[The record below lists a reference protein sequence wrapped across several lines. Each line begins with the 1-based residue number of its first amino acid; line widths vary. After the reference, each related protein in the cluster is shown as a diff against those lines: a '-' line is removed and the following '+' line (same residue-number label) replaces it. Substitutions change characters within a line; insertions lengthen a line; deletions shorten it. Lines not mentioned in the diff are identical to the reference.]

1 MEVHKKVKVFVTRQ
15 IPQKGLEMLK
25 ARFEVKIG
33 ASDRSLSKLEIREG
47 TKDADALVCL
57 LSDVIDEEILSSAR
71 KLKIVANYAVGYNNI
86 DVDYAKKHGIFVT
99 NTPGVLTETTADLTW
114 ALMFSVARRIV
125 EADKFTRSG
134 KFKGWEPQLM
144 LGSDIFGKTLGIIG
158 AGRIGQAV
166 MRRAIGFGMR
176 VIYYSRS
183 RLPLNIESSLNAS
196 YVPLERLLKEADFVS
211 LHVPLTKDT
220 YHMIGE
226 DQLSLMKQTAY
237 LINTAR
243 GPVVDENTLVKFLKE
258 KRIAGAALDVFE
270 NEPALTQGLTELD
283 NVVITPHIGSASKE
297 TRDKMSVIVAENV
310 IAALEGK
317 IPPNC
322 VD

>member
-1 MEVHKKVKVFVTRQ
+1 MKVFVTRQ

-25 ARFEVKIG
+25 ARFEVEIG
-33 ASDRSLSKLEIREG
+33 ASDRNLSRREICEG

-57 LSDVIDEEILSSAR
+57 LSDAIDEEILSGAK
-71 KLKIVANYAVGYNNI
+71 KLKIIANYAVGYNNI
-86 DVDYAKKHGIFVT
+86 NVEYAKEHGIFVT

-114 ALMFSVARRIV
+114 ALMLSVTRRIV

-144 LGSDIFGKTLGIIG
+144 LGSDVFGKTLGVIG

-166 MRRAIGFGMR
+166 MKRAIGFGMR
-176 VIYYSRS
+176 GIYYSKS
-183 RLPLNIESSLNAS
+183 RLPLDIESNLNAS
-196 YVPLERLLKEADFVS
+196 YVSLEKLLKEADFVS
-211 LHVPLTKDT
+211 LHVPLTKNT

-226 DQLSLMKQTAY
+226 DQLSLMKRTAY

-243 GPVVDENTLVKFLKE
+243 GPVVDEEALVKFLKE

-270 NEPALTQGLTELD
+270 NEPLLTPGLTELD

-297 TRDKMSVIVAENV
+297 TREKMSVIVAENV

-322 VD
+322 VN

>member
-1 MEVHKKVKVFVTRQ
+1 VKVFVTRQ

-25 ARFEVKIG
+25 ARFEVEIG
-33 ASDRSLSKLEIREG
+33 ASDRNLSRREICEG

-57 LSDVIDEEILSSAR
+57 LSDAIDEEILSGAK
-71 KLKIVANYAVGYNNI
+71 KLKIIANYAVGYNNI
-86 DVDYAKKHGIFVT
+86 NVEYAKEHGIFVT

-114 ALMFSVARRIV
+114 ALMLSVARRIV

-134 KFKGWEPQLM
+134 KFKGWEPELM
-144 LGSDIFGKTLGIIG
+144 LGSDVFGKTLGVIG

-166 MRRAIGFGMR
+166 MKRAIGFGMR
-176 VIYYSRS
+176 VIYYSKS
-183 RLPLNIESSLNAS
+183 RLPLDIESNLNAS
-196 YVPLERLLKEADFVS
+196 YVSLEKLLKEADFVS
-211 LHVPLTKDT
+211 LHVPLTKNT

-226 DQLSLMKQTAY
+226 DQLSLMKRTAY

-243 GPVVDENTLVKFLKE
+243 GPVVDEEALVKFLKE

-270 NEPALTQGLTELD
+270 NEPLLTPGLTELD

-297 TRDKMSVIVAENV
+297 TREKMSVIVAENV

-322 VD
+322 VN

>member
-1 MEVHKKVKVFVTRQ
+1 VRKKVKVFVTRQ

-25 ARFEVKIG
+25 ARFEVEIG
-33 ASDRSLSKLEIREG
+33 ASDRNLSRREICEG

-57 LSDVIDEEILSSAR
+57 LSDAIDEEILSGA
-71 KLKIVANYAVGYNNI
+71 KELKIIANYAVGYNNI
-86 DVDYAKKHGIFVT
+86 NVEYAKEHGIFVT

-114 ALMFSVARRIV
+114 ALMLSVARRIV

-134 KFKGWEPQLM
+134 KFKGWEPELM
-144 LGSDIFGKTLGIIG
+144 LGSDIFGKTLGVIG

-166 MRRAIGFGMR
+166 MKRAIGFGMR
-176 VIYYSRS
+176 VIYYSKS
-183 RLPLNIESSLNAS
+183 RLPLDIESNLNAS
-196 YVPLERLLKEADFVS
+196 YVSLEKLLKEADFVS
-211 LHVPLTKDT
+211 LHVPLTKNT

-226 DQLSLMKQTAY
+226 DQLSLMKRTAY

-243 GPVVDENTLVKFLKE
+243 GPVVDEEALVKFLKE

-270 NEPALTQGLTELD
+270 NEPLLTPGLTELD

-297 TRDKMSVIVAENV
+297 TREKMSVIVAENV

-322 VD
+322 VN

>member
-1 MEVHKKVKVFVTRQ
+1 VKVFVTRQ

-25 ARFEVKIG
+25 ARFEVEIG
-33 ASDRSLSKLEIREG
+33 ASDRNLSRREICEG

-57 LSDVIDEEILSSAR
+57 LSDAIDEEILSGAK
-71 KLKIVANYAVGYNNI
+71 KLKIIANYAVGYNNI
-86 DVDYAKKHGIFVT
+86 NVEYAKEHGIFVT

-114 ALMFSVARRIV
+114 ALMLSVARRIV

-134 KFKGWEPQLM
+134 KFKGWEPELM
-144 LGSDIFGKTLGIIG
+144 LGSDVFGKTLGVIG

-166 MRRAIGFGMR
+166 MKRAIGFGMR
-176 VIYYSRS
+176 VIYYSRN
-183 RLPLNIESSLNAS
+183 RLPLDIESNLNAS
-196 YVPLERLLKEADFVS
+196 YVSLEKLLKEADFVS
-211 LHVPLTKDT
+211 LHVPLTKNT

-226 DQLSLMKQTAY
+226 DQLSLMKRTAY

-243 GPVVDENTLVKFLKE
+243 GPVVDEEALVKFLKE

-270 NEPALTQGLTELD
+270 NEPLLTPGLTELD

-297 TRDKMSVIVAENV
+297 TREKMSVIVAENV

-322 VD
+322 VN

>member
-1 MEVHKKVKVFVTRQ
+1 VKVFVTRQ

-25 ARFEVKIG
+25 ARFEVEIG
-33 ASDRSLSKLEIREG
+33 ASDRNLSRREICEG

-57 LSDVIDEEILSSAR
+57 LSDAIDEEILSDAK
-71 KLKIVANYAVGYNNI
+71 KLKIIANYAVGYNNI
-86 DVDYAKKHGIFVT
+86 NVEYAKEHGIFVT

-114 ALMFSVARRIV
+114 ALMLSVARRIV

-134 KFKGWEPQLM
+134 KFKGWEPELM
-144 LGSDIFGKTLGIIG
+144 LGSDIFGKTLGVIG

-166 MRRAIGFGMR
+166 MKRAIGFGMR
-176 VIYYSRS
+176 VIYYSKS
-183 RLPLNIESSLNAS
+183 RLPLDIESNLNAS
-196 YVPLERLLKEADFVS
+196 YVSLEKLLKEADFVS
-211 LHVPLTKDT
+211 LHVPLTKNT

-226 DQLSLMKQTAY
+226 DQLSLMKRTAY

-243 GPVVDENTLVKFLKE
+243 GPVVDEEALVKFLKE

-270 NEPALTQGLTELD
+270 NEPLLTPGLTELD

-297 TRDKMSVIVAENV
+297 TREKMSVIVAENV

-322 VD
+322 VN

>member
-1 MEVHKKVKVFVTRQ
+1 MKVFVTRQ

-25 ARFEVKIG
+25 ARFEVEIG
-33 ASDRSLSKLEIREG
+33 ASDRNLSRREICEG

-57 LSDVIDEEILSSAR
+57 LSDAIDEEILSDAK
-71 KLKIVANYAVGYNNI
+71 KLKIIANYAVGYNNI
-86 DVDYAKKHGIFVT
+86 NVEYAKEHGIFVT

-114 ALMFSVARRIV
+114 ALMLSVARRIV

-134 KFKGWEPQLM
+134 KFKGWEPELM
-144 LGSDIFGKTLGIIG
+144 LGSDIFGKTLGVIG

-166 MRRAIGFGMR
+166 MKRAIGFGMR
-176 VIYYSRS
+176 VIYYSKS
-183 RLPLNIESSLNAS
+183 RLPLDIESNLNAS
-196 YVPLERLLKEADFVS
+196 YVSLEKLLKEADFVS
-211 LHVPLTKDT
+211 LHVPLTKNT
-220 YHMIGE
+220 YHMIGK
-226 DQLSLMKQTAY
+226 DQLSLMKRTAY

-243 GPVVDENTLVKFLKE
+243 GPVVDEEALVKFLKE

-270 NEPALTQGLTELD
+270 NEPLLTPGLTELD

-297 TRDKMSVIVAENV
+297 TREKMSVIVAENV

-322 VD
+322 VN

>member
-1 MEVHKKVKVFVTRQ
+1 VKVFVTRQ

-25 ARFEVKIG
+25 ARFEVEIG
-33 ASDRSLSKLEIREG
+33 ASDRNLSRREICEG

-57 LSDVIDEEILSSAR
+57 LSDAIDEEILSGAK
-71 KLKIVANYAVGYNNI
+71 KLKIIANYAVGYNNI
-86 DVDYAKKHGIFVT
+86 NVEYAKEHGIFVT

-114 ALMFSVARRIV
+114 ALMLSVARRIV

-134 KFKGWEPQLM
+134 KFKGWEPELM
-144 LGSDIFGKTLGIIG
+144 LGSDIFGKTLGVIG

-166 MRRAIGFGMR
+166 MKRAIGFGMR
-176 VIYYSRS
+176 VIYYSKS
-183 RLPLNIESSLNAS
+183 RLPLDIESNLNAS
-196 YVPLERLLKEADFVS
+196 YVSLEKLLKEADFVS
-211 LHVPLTKDT
+211 LHVPLTKNT

-226 DQLSLMKQTAY
+226 DQLSLMKRTAY

-243 GPVVDENTLVKFLKE
+243 GPVVDEEALVKFLKE

-270 NEPALTQGLTELD
+270 NEPLLTPGLTELD

-297 TRDKMSVIVAENV
+297 TREKMSVIVAENV

-322 VD
+322 VN

>member
-1 MEVHKKVKVFVTRQ
+1 MRKKVKVFVTRQ

-25 ARFEVKIG
+25 ARFEVEIG
-33 ASDRSLSKLEIREG
+33 ASDRNLSRREICEG

-57 LSDVIDEEILSSAR
+57 LSDAIDEEILSGAK
-71 KLKIVANYAVGYNNI
+71 KLKIIANYAVGYNNI
-86 DVDYAKKHGIFVT
+86 NVEYAKEHGIFVT

-114 ALMFSVARRIV
+114 ALMLSVARRIV

-134 KFKGWEPQLM
+134 KFKGWEPELM
-144 LGSDIFGKTLGIIG
+144 LGSDVFGKTLGVIG

-166 MRRAIGFGMR
+166 MKRAIGFGMR
-176 VIYYSRS
+176 VIYYSKS
-183 RLPLNIESSLNAS
+183 RLPLDIESNLNAS
-196 YVPLERLLKEADFVS
+196 YVSLEKLLKEADFVS
-211 LHVPLTKDT
+211 LHVPLTKNT

-226 DQLSLMKQTAY
+226 DQLSLMKRTAY

-243 GPVVDENTLVKFLKE
+243 GPVVDEEALVKFLKE

-270 NEPALTQGLTELD
+270 NEPLLTPGLTELD

-297 TRDKMSVIVAENV
+297 TREKMSVIVAENV

-322 VD
+322 VN

>member
-1 MEVHKKVKVFVTRQ
+1 MKVFVTRQ

-25 ARFEVKIG
+25 ARFEVEIG
-33 ASDRSLSKLEIREG
+33 ASDRNLSRREICEG

-57 LSDVIDEEILSSAR
+57 LSDAIDEEILSGA
-71 KLKIVANYAVGYNNI
+71 KELKIIANYAVGYNNI
-86 DVDYAKKHGIFVT
+86 NVEYAKEHGIFVT

-114 ALMFSVARRIV
+114 ALMLSVARRIV

-134 KFKGWEPQLM
+134 KFKGWEPELM
-144 LGSDIFGKTLGIIG
+144 LGSDIFGKTLGVIG

-166 MRRAIGFGMR
+166 MKRAIGFGMR
-176 VIYYSRS
+176 VIYYSKS
-183 RLPLNIESSLNAS
+183 RLPLDIESNLNAS
-196 YVPLERLLKEADFVS
+196 YVSLEKLLKEADFVS
-211 LHVPLTKDT
+211 LHVPLTKNT

-226 DQLSLMKQTAY
+226 DQLSLMKRTAY

-243 GPVVDENTLVKFLKE
+243 GPVVDEEALVKFLKE

-270 NEPALTQGLTELD
+270 NEPLLTPGLTELD

-297 TRDKMSVIVAENV
+297 TREKMSVIVAENV

-322 VD
+322 VN

>member
-1 MEVHKKVKVFVTRQ
+1 
-15 IPQKGLEMLK
+15 MLK

-33 ASDRSLSKLEIREG
+33 ASDRSLSKREIYEG

-57 LSDVIDEEILSSAR
+57 LSDAIDEKILSGAK
-71 KLKIVANYAVGYNNI
+71 KLKIIANYAVGYNNI
-86 DVDYAKKHGIFVT
+86 NVEYAKEHGIFVT

-114 ALMFSVARRIV
+114 ALMLSVARRIV

-144 LGSDIFGKTLGIIG
+144 LGSNIFGKTLGVIG
-158 AGRIGQAV
+158 AGRIGRAV
-166 MRRAIGFGMR
+166 MKRAIGFGMR
-176 VIYYSRS
+176 VIYYSKS
-183 RLPLNIESSLNAS
+183 RLPLDIESNLNAG
-196 YVPLERLLKEADFVS
+196 YVSLEKLLKEADFVS

-226 DQLSLMKQTAY
+226 DQLSLMKRTAY

-243 GPVVDENTLVKFLKE
+243 GPIVDEEALVKFLKE

-270 NEPALTQGLTELD
+270 NEPLLTPGLMELD

-297 TRDKMSVIVAENV
+297 TREKMSVIVAENV
-310 IAALEGK
+310 IVALEGK

-322 VD
+322 VN

>member
-1 MEVHKKVKVFVTRQ
+1 MKVFVTRQ

-25 ARFEVKIG
+25 ARFEVEIG
-33 ASDRSLSKLEIREG
+33 ASDRNLSRREICEG

-57 LSDVIDEEILSSAR
+57 LSDAIDEEILSGAK
-71 KLKIVANYAVGYNNI
+71 KLKIIANYAVGYNNI
-86 DVDYAKKHGIFVT
+86 NVEYAKEHGIFVT

-114 ALMFSVARRIV
+114 ALMLSVARRIV

-134 KFKGWEPQLM
+134 KFKGWEPELM
-144 LGSDIFGKTLGIIG
+144 LGSDIFGKTLGVIG

-166 MRRAIGFGMR
+166 MKRAIGFGMR
-176 VIYYSRS
+176 VIYYSKS
-183 RLPLNIESSLNAS
+183 RLPLDIESNLNAS
-196 YVPLERLLKEADFVS
+196 YVSLEKLLKEADFVS
-211 LHVPLTKDT
+211 LHVPLTKNT

-226 DQLSLMKQTAY
+226 DQLSLMKRTAY
-237 LINTAR
+237 LVNTAR
-243 GPVVDENTLVKFLKE
+243 GPVVDEEALVKFLKE

-270 NEPALTQGLTELD
+270 NEPLLTPGLTELD

-297 TRDKMSVIVAENV
+297 TREKMSVIVAENV

-322 VD
+322 VN

>member
-1 MEVHKKVKVFVTRQ
+1 MKVFVTRQ

-25 ARFEVKIG
+25 ARFEVEIG
-33 ASDRSLSKLEIREG
+33 ASDRNLSRREICEG

-57 LSDVIDEEILSSAR
+57 LSDAIDEEILSGAK
-71 KLKIVANYAVGYNNI
+71 KLKIIANYAVGYNNI
-86 DVDYAKKHGIFVT
+86 NVEYAKEHGIFVT

-114 ALMFSVARRIV
+114 ALMLSVARRIV

-134 KFKGWEPQLM
+134 KFKGWEPELM
-144 LGSDIFGKTLGIIG
+144 LGSDIFGKTLGVIG

-166 MRRAIGFGMR
+166 MKRAIGFGMR
-176 VIYYSRS
+176 VIYYSKS
-183 RLPLNIESSLNAS
+183 RLPLDIESNLNAS
-196 YVPLERLLKEADFVS
+196 YVSLEKLLKEADFVS
-211 LHVPLTKDT
+211 LHVPLTKNT

-243 GPVVDENTLVKFLKE
+243 GPVVDEEALVKFLKE

-270 NEPALTQGLTELD
+270 NEPLLTPGLTELD

-297 TRDKMSVIVAENV
+297 TREKMSVIVAENV

-322 VD
+322 VN

>member
-1 MEVHKKVKVFVTRQ
+1 MKVFVTRQ

-25 ARFEVKIG
+25 ARFEVEIG
-33 ASDRSLSKLEIREG
+33 ASDRNLSRREICEG

-57 LSDVIDEEILSSAR
+57 LSDAIDEEILSGA
-71 KLKIVANYAVGYNNI
+71 KELKIIANYAVGYNNI
-86 DVDYAKKHGIFVT
+86 NVEYAKEHGIFVT

-114 ALMFSVARRIV
+114 ALMLSVARRIV

-134 KFKGWEPQLM
+134 KFKGWEPELM
-144 LGSDIFGKTLGIIG
+144 LGSDVFGKTLGVIG

-166 MRRAIGFGMR
+166 MKRAIGFGMR
-176 VIYYSRS
+176 VIYYSKS
-183 RLPLNIESSLNAS
+183 RLPLDIESNLNAS
-196 YVPLERLLKEADFVS
+196 YVSLEKLLKEADFVS
-211 LHVPLTKDT
+211 LHVPLTKNT

-226 DQLSLMKQTAY
+226 DQLSLMKRTAY

-243 GPVVDENTLVKFLKE
+243 GPVVDEEALVKFLKE

-270 NEPALTQGLTELD
+270 NEPLLTPGLTELD

-297 TRDKMSVIVAENV
+297 TREKMSVIVAENV

-322 VD
+322 VN

>member
-1 MEVHKKVKVFVTRQ
+1 VRKKVKVFVTRQ

-25 ARFEVKIG
+25 ARFEVEIG
-33 ASDRSLSKLEIREG
+33 ASDRNLSRREICEG

-57 LSDVIDEEILSSAR
+57 LSDAIDEEILSGAK
-71 KLKIVANYAVGYNNI
+71 KLKIIANYAVGYNNI
-86 DVDYAKKHGIFVT
+86 NVEYAKEHGIFVT

-114 ALMFSVARRIV
+114 ALMLSVARRIV

-134 KFKGWEPQLM
+134 KFKGWEPELM
-144 LGSDIFGKTLGIIG
+144 LGSDVFGKTLGVIG

-166 MRRAIGFGMR
+166 MKRAIGFGMR
-176 VIYYSRS
+176 VIYYSKS
-183 RLPLNIESSLNAS
+183 RLPLDIESNLNAS
-196 YVPLERLLKEADFVS
+196 YVSLEKLLKEADFVS
-211 LHVPLTKDT
+211 LHVPLTKNT

-226 DQLSLMKQTAY
+226 DQLSLMKRTAY

-243 GPVVDENTLVKFLKE
+243 GPVVDEEALVKFLKE

-270 NEPALTQGLTELD
+270 NEPLLTPGLTELD

-297 TRDKMSVIVAENV
+297 TREKMSVIVAENV

-322 VD
+322 VN

>member
-1 MEVHKKVKVFVTRQ
+1 VKVFVTRQ

-25 ARFEVKIG
+25 ARFEVEIG
-33 ASDRSLSKLEIREG
+33 ASDRNLSRREICEG

-57 LSDVIDEEILSSAR
+57 LSDAIDEEILSGAK
-71 KLKIVANYAVGYNNI
+71 KLKIIANYAVGYNNI
-86 DVDYAKKHGIFVT
+86 NVEYAKEHGIFVT

-114 ALMFSVARRIV
+114 ALMLSVARRIV

-134 KFKGWEPQLM
+134 KFKGWEPELM
-144 LGSDIFGKTLGIIG
+144 LGSDIFGKTLGVIG

-166 MRRAIGFGMR
+166 MKRAIGFGMR
-176 VIYYSRS
+176 VIYYSKS
-183 RLPLNIESSLNAS
+183 RLPLDIESNLNAS
-196 YVPLERLLKEADFVS
+196 YVSLEKLLKEADFVS
-211 LHVPLTKDT
+211 LHVPLTKNT

-243 GPVVDENTLVKFLKE
+243 GPVVDEEALVKFLKE

-270 NEPALTQGLTELD
+270 NEPLLTPGLTELD

-297 TRDKMSVIVAENV
+297 TREKMSVIVAENV

-322 VD
+322 VN

>member
-1 MEVHKKVKVFVTRQ
+1 MKVFVTRQ
-15 IPQKGLEMLK
+15 IPQKGLEILK
-25 ARFEVKIG
+25 ARFEVEIG
-33 ASDRSLSKLEIREG
+33 ASDKSLSKREIYEG

-57 LSDVIDEEILSSAR
+57 LSDAIDEEILSGAK
-71 KLKIVANYAVGYNNI
+71 KLKIIANYAVGYNNI
-86 DVDYAKKHGIFVT
+86 NVEYAKKHGIFVT

-114 ALMFSVARRIV
+114 ALMLTVTRRIV

-134 KFKGWEPQLM
+134 KFKGWEPELM
-144 LGSDIFGKTLGIIG
+144 LGSDVFGKTLGVVG

-166 MRRAIGFGMR
+166 MKRAIGFGMR
-176 VIYYSRS
+176 VIYYSKN
-183 RLPLNIESSLNAS
+183 RLPLDIESNLNAS
-196 YVPLERLLKEADFVS
+196 YVSLEGLLKEADFVS

-226 DQLSLMKQTAY
+226 DQLSLMKRTAY

-243 GPVVDENTLVKFLKE
+243 GPVVDEEALVKFLKE

-270 NEPALTQGLTELD
+270 NEPLLTPGLTELD
-283 NVVITPHIGSASKE
+283 NAVITPHIGSASKE
-297 TRDKMSVIVAENV
+297 TREKMSVIVAENV

-322 VD
+322 VN

>member
-1 MEVHKKVKVFVTRQ
+1 MKVFVTRQ

-25 ARFEVKIG
+25 ARFEVEIG
-33 ASDRSLSKLEIREG
+33 ASDRNLSRREICEG

-57 LSDVIDEEILSSAR
+57 LSDAIDEEILSGAK
-71 KLKIVANYAVGYNNI
+71 KLKIIANYAVGYNNI
-86 DVDYAKKHGIFVT
+86 NVEYAKEHGIFVT

-114 ALMFSVARRIV
+114 ALMLSVARRIV

-134 KFKGWEPQLM
+134 KFKGWEPELM
-144 LGSDIFGKTLGIIG
+144 LGSDIFGKTLGVIG

-166 MRRAIGFGMR
+166 MKRAIGFGMR
-176 VIYYSRS
+176 VIYYSKS
-183 RLPLNIESSLNAS
+183 RLPLDIESNLNAS
-196 YVPLERLLKEADFVS
+196 YVSLEKLLKEADFVS
-211 LHVPLTKDT
+211 LHVPLTKNT

-226 DQLSLMKQTAY
+226 DQLSLMKRTAY

-243 GPVVDENTLVKFLKE
+243 GPVVDEEALVKFLKE

-270 NEPALTQGLTELD
+270 NEPLLTPGLTELD

-297 TRDKMSVIVAENV
+297 TREKMSVIVAENV

-322 VD
+322 VN

>member
-1 MEVHKKVKVFVTRQ
+1 MKVFVTRQ

-25 ARFEVKIG
+25 ARFEVEIG
-33 ASDRSLSKLEIREG
+33 ASDRNLSRREICEG

-57 LSDVIDEEILSSAR
+57 LSDAIDEEILSGAK
-71 KLKIVANYAVGYNNI
+71 KLKIIANYAVGYNNI
-86 DVDYAKKHGIFVT
+86 NVEYAKEHGIFVT

-114 ALMFSVARRIV
+114 ALMLSVARRIV

-134 KFKGWEPQLM
+134 KFKGWEPELM
-144 LGSDIFGKTLGIIG
+144 LGSDVFGKTLGVIG

-166 MRRAIGFGMR
+166 MKRAIGFGMR
-176 VIYYSRS
+176 VIYYSKS
-183 RLPLNIESSLNAS
+183 RLPLDIESNLNAS
-196 YVPLERLLKEADFVS
+196 YVSLEKLLKEADFVS
-211 LHVPLTKDT
+211 LHVPLTKNT

-226 DQLSLMKQTAY
+226 DQLSLMKRTAY

-243 GPVVDENTLVKFLKE
+243 GPVVDEEALVKFLKE

-270 NEPALTQGLTELD
+270 NEPLLTPGLTELD

-297 TRDKMSVIVAENV
+297 TREKMSVIVAENV

-322 VD
+322 VN

>member
-1 MEVHKKVKVFVTRQ
+1 MKVFVTRQ

-25 ARFEVKIG
+25 ARFEVEIG
-33 ASDRSLSKLEIREG
+33 ASDRNLSRREICEG

-57 LSDVIDEEILSSAR
+57 LSDAIDEEILSGAK
-71 KLKIVANYAVGYNNI
+71 KLKIIANYAVGYNNI
-86 DVDYAKKHGIFVT
+86 NVEYAKEHGIFVT

-114 ALMFSVARRIV
+114 ALMLSVARRIV

-134 KFKGWEPQLM
+134 KFKGWEPELM
-144 LGSDIFGKTLGIIG
+144 LGSDVFGKTLGVIG

-166 MRRAIGFGMR
+166 MKRAIGFGMR
-176 VIYYSRS
+176 VIYYSKS
-183 RLPLNIESSLNAS
+183 RLPLDIESNLNAS
-196 YVPLERLLKEADFVS
+196 YVSLEKLLKEADFVS
-211 LHVPLTKDT
+211 LHVPLTKNT

-226 DQLSLMKQTAY
+226 DQLSLMKRTAY

-243 GPVVDENTLVKFLKE
+243 GPVVDEEALVKFLKE

-270 NEPALTQGLTELD
+270 NEPLLTPGLTELD

-297 TRDKMSVIVAENV
+297 TREKMSVIVAENV
-310 IAALEGK
+310 IVALEGK

-322 VD
+322 VN

>member
-1 MEVHKKVKVFVTRQ
+1 VKVFVTRQ

-25 ARFEVKIG
+25 ARFEVEIG
-33 ASDRSLSKLEIREG
+33 ASDRNLSRREICEG

-57 LSDVIDEEILSSAR
+57 LSDAIDEEILSGAK
-71 KLKIVANYAVGYNNI
+71 KLKIIANYAVGYNNI
-86 DVDYAKKHGIFVT
+86 NVEYAKEHGIFVT

-114 ALMFSVARRIV
+114 ALMLSVARRIV

-134 KFKGWEPQLM
+134 KFKGWEPELM
-144 LGSDIFGKTLGIIG
+144 LGSDVFGKTLGVVG

-166 MRRAIGFGMR
+166 MKRAIGFGMR
-176 VIYYSRS
+176 VIYYSKS
-183 RLPLNIESSLNAS
+183 RLPLDIESNLNAS
-196 YVPLERLLKEADFVS
+196 YVSLEKLLKEADFVS
-211 LHVPLTKDT
+211 LHVPLTKNT

-243 GPVVDENTLVKFLKE
+243 GPVVDEEALVKFLKE

-270 NEPALTQGLTELD
+270 NEPLLTPGLTELD

-297 TRDKMSVIVAENV
+297 TREKMSVIVAENV

-322 VD
+322 VN

>member
-1 MEVHKKVKVFVTRQ
+1 MRKKVKVFVTRQ

-25 ARFEVKIG
+25 ARFEVEIG
-33 ASDRSLSKLEIREG
+33 ASDRNLSRREICEG

-57 LSDVIDEEILSSAR
+57 LSDAIDEEILSGAK
-71 KLKIVANYAVGYNNI
+71 KLKIIANYAVGYNNI
-86 DVDYAKKHGIFVT
+86 NVEYAKEHGIFVT

-114 ALMFSVARRIV
+114 ALMLSVARRIV

-134 KFKGWEPQLM
+134 KFKGWEPELM
-144 LGSDIFGKTLGIIG
+144 LGSDIFGKTLGVIG

-166 MRRAIGFGMR
+166 MKRAIGFGMR
-176 VIYYSRS
+176 VIYYSKS
-183 RLPLNIESSLNAS
+183 RLPLDIESNLNAS
-196 YVPLERLLKEADFVS
+196 YVSLEKLLKEADFVS
-211 LHVPLTKDT
+211 LHVPLTKNT

-226 DQLSLMKQTAY
+226 DQLSLMKRTAY

-243 GPVVDENTLVKFLKE
+243 GPVVDEEALVKFLKE

-270 NEPALTQGLTELD
+270 NEPLLTPGLTELD

-297 TRDKMSVIVAENV
+297 TREKMSVIVAENV

-322 VD
+322 VN